1 VADPPIA
8 FLVIGVELVES
19 SCTRRMRLSAHDEG
33 EAPSRTAGE
42 ASASRLGLYLMGR
55 SVAFPRESKSI
66 PVSKP
71 KSASYLA
78 ALVNVGS
85 GQAVMQPFPKGS

>member
-33 EAPSRTAGE
+33 DAWEVEKRLEWQGLSTSARIEPREVSAVGLGSE
-42 ASASRLGLYLMGR
+42 ASSHLCKFAQHLFAGFDISNL
-55 SVAFPRESKSI
+55 SS
-66 PVSKP
+66 
-71 KSASYLA
+71 
-78 ALVNVGS
+78 
-85 GQAVMQPFPKGS
+85 

>member
-42 ASASRLGLYLMGR
+42 ASASRLGLVSHGSEC
-55 SVAFPRESKSI
+55 SVPSRIEEYTRQQTRRVRRTS
-66 PVSKP
+66 PP
-71 KSASYLA
+71 W
-78 ALVNVGS
+78 
-85 GQAVMQPFPKGS
+85 

>member
-71 KSASYLA
+71 
-78 ALVNVGS
+78 
-85 GQAVMQPFPKGS
+85 